1 MPKDKPKADIS
12 WITDDLLDALAWQ
25 ESKWDPQAESKSGA
39 KGMYQWMPA
48 FYDRG
53 EAIGFGVPTGK
64 FDPTDPVES
73 RKRTK
78 MYLEGMQKY
87 YPDWDPMEV
96 LMAYNWGHGN
106 VRKLKSGELS
116 MEDYMAQG
124 EWEKRKAA
132 EAMSYAPKI
141 LKHLQSKPW
150 MENLDEDPFA
160 PSIQ

>member
-1 MPKDKPKADIS
+1 MPKKPKADTS
-12 WITDDLLDALAWQ
+12 WITEDMLDALAWR
-25 ESKWDPQAESKSGA
+25 ESSHRPDITNPESGA
-39 KGMYQWMPA
+39 AGMYQWMPLFWKEGA
-48 FYDRG
+48 
-53 EAIGFGVPTGK
+53 EVGFGVDKGP
-64 FDPTDPVES
+64 FDPFDPVES

-78 MYLEGMQKY
+78 MYLEGMQKH
-87 YPDWDPMEV
+87 YPDWDPTEV

-141 LKHLQSKPW
+141 LQHLQNKPW
-150 MENLDEDPFA
+150 MENLDETGLEPT
-160 PSIQ
+160 I